1 VFYVLYFAIDLM
13 IFSQRPRLSQIV
25 DAIYARCYDD
35 WRDSTLHADYFAKVG
50 KPPRQA
56 FDLFLLIHAS
66 TIGWLS
72 MNFSGAKNI
81 VHEKLVSTMWDR
93 VDRDELRKEKPVS
106 FTAWTMQRQET

>member
-1 VFYVLYFAIDLM
+1 
-13 IFSQRPRLSQIV
+13 
-25 DAIYARCYDD
+25 
-35 WRDSTLHADYFAKVG
+35 
-50 KPPRQA
+50 
-56 FDLFLLIHAS
+56 
-66 TIGWLS
+66 